1 MYVWSSLW
9 QFLNKKPSKEVAGS
23 RFGRGNTPNESP
35 TEGIPR
41 KTTFLGDPPH
51 GRRPKLYP
59 SPHSLKTENIEFIE
73 APEKCA
79 HASFGGLPTRRRCRR
94 PSDTFRSAYAQPRGR
109 GVTKKSLAQER
120 FSTCYTSVTAA
131 NTTPRRRDGSARRP
145 TTSATRRDSWLRVR
159 SLPAAEH
166 RR

>member
-1 MYVWSSLW
+1 MGAAPVFKSITSPPQL
-9 QFLNKKPSKEVAGS
+9 LKRKKIK
-23 RFGRGNTPNESP
+23 
-35 TEGIPR
+35 
-41 KTTFLGDPPH
+41 
-51 GRRPKLYP
+51 
-59 SPHSLKTENIEFIE
+59 FIE
-73 APEKCA
+73 APESCA
-79 HASFGGLPTRRRCRR
+79 HAFLRGLSTRWRCRR